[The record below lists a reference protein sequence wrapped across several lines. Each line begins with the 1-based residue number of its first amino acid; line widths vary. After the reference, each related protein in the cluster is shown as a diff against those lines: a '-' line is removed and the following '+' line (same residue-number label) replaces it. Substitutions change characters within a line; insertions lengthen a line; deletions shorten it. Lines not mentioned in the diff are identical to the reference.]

1 MIIFDLDGT
10 LALDHHRSHFLKGD
24 VKHWDEYF
32 NACVHDEPNTPIIN
46 VMIALWSAGHKVGIC
61 SGRSEKVRQHTINW
75 LVDQGIWEILSC
87 FCLRPEHDRTQDD
100 VLKLSWV
107 KRLEEDI
114 EPVDL
119 IFEDRQRVVDMWRA
133 NGYTCC
139 QVAPGAF

>member
-24 VKHWDEYF
+24 TKYWDEYF
-32 NACVHDEPNTPIIN
+32 NACVHDEPNKPIVQLLKLYAAADI
-46 VMIALWSAGHKVGIC
+46 KVGIF
-61 SGRSEKVRQHTINW
+61 SGRSDSVMNQTVEW
-75 LVDQGIWEILSC
+75 LHAQGIWNLLEFIQM
-87 FCLRPEHDRTQDD
+87 RPEHDRTQDD
-100 VLKLSWV
+100 ILKLQWA
-107 KRLEEDI
+107 KRI
-114 EPVDL
+114 EKDHEPISL